1 MKKSMFRF
9 ACRADWRGDCS
20 VSVAAKSESL
30 VWVVA
35 DHFSVSGSPLIPQP

>member
-1 MKKSMFRF
+1 MKKNKFRF

-20 VSVAAKSESL
+20 VSVAAKFESL